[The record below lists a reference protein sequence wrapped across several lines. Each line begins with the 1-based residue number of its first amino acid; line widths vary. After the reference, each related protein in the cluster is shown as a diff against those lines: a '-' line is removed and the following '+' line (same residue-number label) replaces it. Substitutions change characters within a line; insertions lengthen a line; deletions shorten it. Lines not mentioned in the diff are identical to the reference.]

1 MRRVL
6 LAATLAALAC
16 RHTDE
21 PGSTSAAPAEEPP
34 VALNAEPAV
43 QYPPDLY
50 DRHVEGDV
58 VLRLYADSSGKLV
71 SESTRVAESSGNA
84 SLDTAAVRGVVRLR
98 YAPAF
103 RHGLAVSTAF
113 LQTVEFRH
121 PESGIGPVAPASQPT
136 VLAPRPVRSDTT
148 TRVRRDTARAAAPR
162 PAVMTTGNP
171 TADTT
176 RARRDSAR
184 VRRDTTP
191 APRDTT
197 TPPDSTKVRRDST

>member
-6 LAATLAALAC
+6 IAATLAALAC
-16 RHTDE
+16 RHSDE

-43 QYPPDLY
+43 QYPPDLF

-71 SESTRVAESSGNA
+71 AESTRVAESSGNV

-103 RHGLAVSTAF
+103 RHGVAVSTAF

-121 PESGIGPVAPASQPT
+121 PQSGIGPVTPAPQPT
-136 VLAPRPVRSDTT
+136 VLAPRPVRTDTT
-148 TRVRRDTARAAAPR
+148 ARVRRDTARAAAPR
-162 PAVMTTGNP
+162 PAVIPTTIP
-171 TADTT
+171 TFDTT
-176 RARRDSAR
+176 RTRRDSAR
-184 VRRDTTP
+184 VRHDSTP
-191 APRDTT
+191 APKDTT
-197 TPPDSTKVRRDST
+197 TAPDSTKVRRDST